1 MGTKHIIPILAIP
14 NVVFY
19 PGTSLPLF
27 ILDKIFFE
35 IIEDCIKENRYVGIS
50 LAQIDESTLTVT
62 PSPVLGIGKPT
73 YMQKLEDGTLK
84 VLIKGVSKGVIRS
97 KLYNIPYPT
106 YEVEVIENT
115 NLAPIENNINY
126 KKCARLLH
134 DWLEQNIDDRLERE
148 KFVETIE
155 TPQSIIDYLCT
166 FLIKDAPVRQLL
178 LENQNIHEVI
188 SILCLL
194 YSGDSHTQ
202 SHLNFEENTHVSN
215 ALKNFQEIEKIS
227 KLAN

>member
-1 MGTKHIIPILAIP
+1 MGTKYIIPILAIP

-27 ILDKIFFE
+27 ILDKLFFE
-35 IIEDCIKENRYVGIS
+35 IIEDCIKENRCIGIA
-50 LAQIDESTLTVT
+50 LAHVDESNFSV
-62 PSPVLGIGKPT
+62 SPEQVLGIGKPV

-84 VLIKGVSKGVIRS
+84 VLIKGVSKGIIKN

-106 YEVEVIENT
+106 YEVEVLENT
-115 NLAPIENNINY
+115 NLVLIENNINY

-134 DWLEQNIDDRLERE
+134 DWLAQNIDDQLERE
-148 KFVETIE
+148 KFIETIE
-155 TPQSIIDYLCT
+155 GPQSVIDYLCT

-194 YSGDSHTQ
+194 YADDNQTDTR
-202 SHLNFEENTHVSN
+202 LNFEENAHVSN